1 MTSSAQDAPTTAKP
15 ELSSVAKGVWMIRG
29 SFPPKR
35 QPDANTVI
43 FEVARA
49 QFVVMDTGRHKWHR
63 QAILDFVASRHGTVV
78 AIINSVWHLDHVS
91 GNPDLKRAYPGAK
104 VYASRAIDG
113 ALKGFL
119 PKSVEDTRP
128 YLEAGKLPP
137 ETLEDL
143 RNDIATIENGAAL
156 RPDVPV
162 DASMSV
168 RFGKRTLRLNLAPN
182 AVTDGDVWVYDHA
195 SGILAAGNLVTLPT
209 PFLDTACPEGWRR
222 GLDQV
227 WATPFT
233 ELVPSHGSP
242 MTRTQFST
250 YRKAYGAV
258 IDCAKTTRPKADCA
272 VEWAKSVEPL
282 LGPDPT
288 ERQRARD
295 MTAYYVQDVL
305 RANGGKSPICKA
317 A

>member
-1 MTSSAQDAPTTAKP
+1 M
-15 ELSSVAKGVWMIRG
+15 
-29 SFPPKR
+29 
-35 QPDANTVI
+35 
-43 FEVARA
+43 
-49 QFVVMDTGRHKWHR
+49 
-63 QAILDFVASRHGTVV
+63 
-78 AIINSVWHLDHVS
+78 
-91 GNPDLKRAYPGAK
+91 
-104 VYASRAIDG
+104 
-113 ALKGFL
+113 
-119 PKSVEDTRP
+119 
-128 YLEAGKLPP
+128 
-137 ETLEDL
+137 
-143 RNDIATIENGAAL
+143 ATIENGAAL

-182 AVTDGDVWVYDHA
+182 AVTDGDVWVYDRV
-195 SGILAAGNLVTLPT
+195 SGILASGNLVTLPT

-222 GLDQV
+222 VLDQV

-233 ELVPSHGSP
+233 KLVPSHGSP

-258 IDCAKTTRPKADCA
+258 IDCAKTARPKADCA
-272 VEWAKSVEPL
+272 AEWVKGVEPL

-288 ERQRARD
+288 ERQRAQD

-305 RANGGKSPICKA
+305 RANGGKSPLCKA